1 MKELPLLSYHIISY
15 LLRKLGK
22 IALKLPRLHSVF
34 IRRGQNQTAQ
44 SEPLPFSLQQDKTG
58 AKKLEDKLKADPQL
72 KEASRATILECDDTE
87 CATAQCTQDR
97 QGNWSCEGGLE

>member
-1 MKELPLLSYHIISY
+1 MSYDLYYSLNSNSVSHNLPTTTLL
-15 LLRKLGK
+15 
-22 IALKLPRLHSVF
+22 
-34 IRRGQNQTAQ
+34 
-44 SEPLPFSLQQDKTG
+44 PLPFSLQQDKTG

-97 QGNWSCEGGLE
+97 QGNWSCEGGLEGDRENSQTQILMHSDEDD